1 MGPVME
7 LRTDTLYVISEPFS
21 CDEQDSVTFGR
32 TPDGI
37 GMYWYLDED
46 EARGDVEPVKRVR
59 MFDTHR
65 EFDETFGR

>member
-1 MGPVME
+1 ME
-7 LRTDTLYVISEPFS
+7 LRTDTLYVISEPCS
-21 CDEQDSVTFGR
+21 CDDVDSDETFGR

-37 GMYWYLDED
+37 GMYWYADED
-46 EARGDVEPVKRVR
+46 EARGDVEPVRAVR